1 MFRRG
6 FRITFLLAL
15 VLVSLALIVS
25 WLSLLAEASPLPAP
39 QDDPPTVVTL
49 PNGYRITFLGVTYNP
64 DHTST
69 WHYRVEELPWAQDL
83 SNWLLELYD
92 CHTVITATPES
103 WWLEYPDPNF
113 GLNGIKWQGAGV
125 QGVAEFSVTLDRY
138 WVVGT
143 NHVGAK
149 GPDVAIGLLA
159 GPSCDEDIIDLSK
172 QVDPT
177 IAQPGDVLTY
187 TVTLTNITAVPLPG
201 IVITDPIPVGTTYVN
216 NSLQVSSGFGQYVA
230 ADNLIRWQGNLA
242 PGHVVTLTFN
252 VYLHDNVAAGST
264 ITNTAYAL
272 YEEASA
278 STLIEAAEDPAWVLL
293 VYLSADN
300 NLDNPDYRIIR
311 DKEAFNAL
319 ERAALLNPRLCI
331 YVQWD
336 RSPDHADNQ
345 PDDHTR
351 RYRVRPDLN
360 PFAMAT
366 YTEGI
371 DTWDLGEKNMGDPQV
386 LYEFITWARGRY
398 NSSYDALSIIG
409 HGGGWSPT
417 LYPALGYAA
426 YLPSGIAWDDSSG
439 DYLSTGKLG
448 EALYWA
454 TGEQVNPFAVL
465 FFDASMMAML
475 ENAYEVRDSANYL
488 VASEGAVWAIF
499 AYDDYLQG
507 TDDTTTPLDFATKIV
522 HSYADSLEGYP
533 LTMGAMAIDLTS
545 LTPLVDAVDEFAL
558 TLTDSLTETRP
569 FIAQAYTDT
578 QKFDSN
584 WDIELA
590 IPDAY
595 VDLYDFVYQVDRLTP
610 ISLTAVHTGAQAV
623 MTAWDSVVLTET
635 HRDGNPW
642 IAPPSMSVTWTF
654 TWAYGLSIYL
664 PLGED
669 LWIRDYYRGTELALA
684 QDTQW
689 DEFIHDGWYEG
700 VLPPPLSATTNLD
713 QVANGGPEPI
723 DPAYRPG
730 LLTVQRFFVFL
741 PAMQR

>member
-1 MFRRG
+1 MLRKG
-6 FRITFLLAL
+6 FLITTLMVLAL
-15 VLVSLALIVS
+15 LPLMLLVTWLA
-25 WLSLLAEASPLPAP
+25 APAQALPP

-113 GLNGIKWQGAGV
+113 GLNEIKWQGASV
-125 QGVAEFSVTLDRY
+125 QGSAEFSVTLDGY
-138 WVVGT
+138 WVAGT

-159 GPSCDEDIIDLSK
+159 GPSCNEDVIDLAKS
-172 QVDPT
+172 VDPT
-177 IAQPGDVLTY
+177 VAQPGDVLTY
-187 TVTLTNITAVPLPG
+187 TITLTNITAVPLPG
-201 IVITDPIPVGTTYVN
+201 VVITDPIPVGVSYIH
-216 NSLQVSSGFGQYVA
+216 NSLQVSSGFGQYIA
-230 ADNLIRWQGNLA
+230 AENLIHWQGNLA
-242 PGHVVTLTFN
+242 PGQVVTVIFN
-252 VYLHDNVAAGST
+252 VYVWDNVAAGSI

-278 STLIEAAEDPAWVLL
+278 RTLIEAAEDPAWVLL

-319 ERAALLNPRLCI
+319 ERAAFLNPRLRI

-336 RSPDHADNQ
+336 RSPDYAGDE

-360 PFAMAT
+360 PFALAT
-366 YTEGI
+366 YTEGV
-371 DTWDLGEKNMGDPQV
+371 DTWDLGEENMGDPQV

-398 NSSYDALSIIG
+398 SSTYDALSIIG

-417 LYPALGYAA
+417 LDPALGYTQ

-439 DYLSTGKLG
+439 DYLSTRELG

-454 TGEQVNPFAVL
+454 TDEQVNPLSVL
-465 FFDASMMAML
+465 FLDASMMAML
-475 ENAYEVRDSANYL
+475 ENAYEVRDNAHYL
-488 VASEGAVWAIF
+488 VASEGTVWARF

-507 TDDTTTPLDFATKIV
+507 TDDTTTPLDFATRIV
-522 HSYADSLEGYP
+522 RAYADSLEGYP
-533 LTMGAMAIDLTS
+533 LTMGALAIDLTS
-545 LTPLVDAVDEFAL
+545 LTPLVTAVDEFAVAL
-558 TLTDSLTETRP
+558 TASLTETRP
-569 FIAQAYTDT
+569 YVAQAYTET

-584 WDIELA
+584 WDVELA
-590 IPDAY
+590 VPDAY
-595 VDLYDFVYQVDRLTP
+595 VDLYDFAYQVDQLVP
-610 ISLTAVHTGAQAV
+610 VSATAVHSGVQAI
-623 MTAWDSVVLTET
+623 MAAWSSAVITET
-635 HRDGNPW
+635 HRDGQPW
-642 IAPPSMSVTWTF
+642 IDPSVTWTF
-654 TWAYGLSIYL
+654 TGAHGLSIYL

-684 QDTQW
+684 QDTMW

-700 VLPPPLSATTNLD
+700 VLPPPLPIPNAGNRG
-713 QVANGGPEPI
+713 VNGEPIPI
-723 DPAYRPG
+723 DPANRPG

-741 PAMQR
+741 PSVQR